1 LTPMGTNLVYMNI
14 GGMTPGQY
22 IVPQFVD
29 QNVAQMSPP
38 SISGLSIPHDL
49 HFRDC
54 PSLISSIAGHAASD
68 IIATTN
74 HLPAT
79 KSAIAMPAA
88 AVMVQPPPNAL
99 AAAATGGVPTVSGVA
114 GGAAAAQPIYVQM
127 EQMSPGGVNVG
138 HLYGGWRSATP
149 SVYPQHA
156 LSATA
161 PSTNHLIL
169 RTNAPAVAAE
179 SGAAANGQS
188 AEPAPT
194 PLDIESATD
203 QLKQLQIV
211 SEAPSAPKA
220 PKVPKQ
226 EVPSTAAA
234 PSASKAKAARSAVDD
249 DDAKETVAGSGAVA
263 ESQGSASS
271 ADTVLCLETPA
282 PPTDRRAARARR
294 TPQSI
299 TLRARRSK
307 RSGSSRT
314 ARRWRRIRT
323 E

>member
-1 LTPMGTNLVYMNI
+1 MWPKCRRRAFQG
-14 GGMTPGQY
+14 
-22 IVPQFVD
+22 F
-29 QNVAQMSPP
+29 
-38 SISGLSIPHDL
+38 
-49 HFRDC
+49 
-54 PSLISSIAGHAASD
+54 PSLISSISGHAASD
-68 IIATTN
+68 IIATKN
-74 HLPAT
+74 YLPAT
-79 KSAIAMPAA
+79 KSVIAKPPP

-99 AAAATGGVPTVSGVA
+99 VAAATGGVPGLSGVD
-114 GGAAAAQPIYVQM
+114 GGAAAAQPVYVQM
-127 EQMSPGGVNVG
+127 VQMSPGGVNVG

-169 RTNAPAVAAE
+169 RPNAPAVAAE
-179 SGAAANGQS
+179 SAAAANEQS
-188 AEPAPT
+188 ADPAPT

-203 QLKQLQIV
+203 QLKKLQIA
-211 SEAPSAPKA
+211 SEASSTPKGPKEEAPSTTMA
-220 PKVPKQ
+220 
-226 EVPSTAAA
+226 
-234 PSASKAKAARSAVDD
+234 ASKAKAARSAVDD

-282 PPTDRRAARARR
+282 PPTDRRAARGRR
-294 TPQSI
+294 SPQSI

>member
-1 LTPMGTNLVYMNI
+1 MWPKCRRRAFQG
-14 GGMTPGQY
+14 
-22 IVPQFVD
+22 F
-29 QNVAQMSPP
+29 
-38 SISGLSIPHDL
+38 
-49 HFRDC
+49 
-54 PSLISSIAGHAASD
+54 PSLISSISGHAASD
-68 IIATTN
+68 IIATKN
-74 HLPAT
+74 YLPAT
-79 KSAIAMPAA
+79 KSVIAKPPP

-99 AAAATGGVPTVSGVA
+99 VAAATGGVPGLSGVD
-114 GGAAAAQPIYVQM
+114 GGAAAAQPVYVQM
-127 EQMSPGGVNVG
+127 VQMSPGGVNVG

-169 RTNAPAVAAE
+169 RPNAPAVAAE
-179 SGAAANGQS
+179 SAAAANEQS
-188 AEPAPT
+188 ADPAPT

-203 QLKQLQIV
+203 QLKKLQIA
-211 SEAPSAPKA
+211 SEASSTPKGPKEEAPSTTMA
-220 PKVPKQ
+220 
-226 EVPSTAAA
+226 
-234 PSASKAKAARSAVDD
+234 ASKAKAARSAVDD
-249 DDAKETVAGSGAVA
+249 DDAKETVAGSGTVA

-282 PPTDRRAARARR
+282 PPTDRRAARGRR
-294 TPQSI
+294 SPQSI